1 MQPRLANRFLLW
13 RCLEVGLLWLIS
25 SFPSTAPAQA
35 VFLYTTNFPAT
46 VTTAPYQGWTAVK
59 TFQLVTT
66 IPLVTAEGGG
76 GGSTSVP
83 KHELRL
89 QRIVDPATPVIL
101 DTLHRGKLI
110 NQVRLDF
117 TRPTG
122 ANLIRYYQVELTN
135 VFLTDYQVESHDTA
149 PSETIDL
156 TYERMDLTY
165 TQFSPADQV
174 VTNWSVYWSLP
185 LNQGG
190 RRTPIDNADTDGD
203 GIPDVLD
210 PDDDND
216 GMPDAW
222 EIQFGLN
229 PLLNDAMADADGD
242 GLTNQQE
249 YLMGTD
255 PRAANFRVTSIQ
267 LNPTTVQLTWTSKA
281 GRIYRVFASATV
293 DGIYMPIQMVPSA
306 GPNTTSTTI
315 LRGPGARFF
324 TIEEQ

>member
-1 MQPRLANRFLLW
+1 MQPRMANRILLW
-13 RCLEVGLLWLIS
+13 RCLGLGLLWLIS
-25 SFPSTAPAQA
+25 SFPRTAPAQA
-35 VFLYTTNFPAT
+35 VFLYATNFPAT
-46 VTTAPYQGWTAVK
+46 ATAVPYQGWTAVE

-66 IPLVTAEGGG
+66 IPLVTAGGGG

-83 KHELRL
+83 KHEMRL

-101 DTLHRGKLI
+101 DTLHRGQLI

-117 TRPTG
+117 TRPAG

-149 PSETIDL
+149 PSETIG
-156 TYERMDLTY
+156 LTY
-165 TQFSPADQV
+165 TQLSPADQV
-174 VTNWSVYWSLP
+174 VTNWSVYWSLQ

-190 RRTPIDNADTDGD
+190 NRTPIDNADTDGD

-210 PDDDND
+210 LDDDND

-229 PLLNDAMADADGD
+229 LLLNDALADGDGD
-242 GLTNQQE
+242 GLTNYQE
-249 YLMGTD
+249 YLVGTD

-306 GPNTTSTTI
+306 GTNTTSTTI

>member
-1 MQPRLANRFLLW
+1 MPLSFANRFQFWSRL
-13 RCLEVGLLWLIS
+13 RVGLLGLVVGFS
-25 SFPSTAPAQA
+25 AAAHAQA
-35 VFLYTTNFPAT
+35 IFLYATNFPAT
-46 VTTAPYQGWTAVK
+46 VTTPPYQGWTAVE
-59 TFQLVTT
+59 TFQLITT
-66 IPLVTAEGGG
+66 IPLVTAGGG
-76 GGSTSVP
+76 GGGGTSVP

-89 QRIVDPATPVIL
+89 RRIVSAATPVIL

-110 NQVRLDF
+110 NHVRLDF
-117 TRPTG
+117 TRPAG
-122 ANLIRYYQVELTN
+122 ANLIRYYQVDLTN
-135 VFLTDYQVESHDTA
+135 VFLTDYQVESRG
-149 PSETIDL
+149 SEPRETMDL
-156 TYERMDLTY
+156 TYERIDLTY
-165 TQFSPADQV
+165 TQLSPADQV
-174 VTNWSVYWSLP
+174 VTNWSVYWSLK

-190 RRTPIDNADTDGD
+190 NRTPIDNTDTDGD

-229 PLLNDAMADADGD
+229 PLLNDALADADGD

-249 YLMGTD
+249 YFMGTD

-267 LNPTTVQLTWTSKA
+267 ISPTTVQLTWTSKA
-281 GRIYRVFASATV
+281 GKIYRVLASATV

-306 GPNTTSTTI
+306 GINTTSTTV
-315 LRGPGARFF
+315 LRSPGSQFF